1 MTELI
6 THKPAAREAVTTATS
21 AKREPSIGDSLFICC
36 GIIVIMLVGIVLYHI
51 PIQVLLILALI
62 LTAVVSYK
70 YGYSTAEMV
79 EGMQSSFSRA
89 MVAMVIFILIGC
101 IIGAWMHSGTVPALI
116 YYGLNLLNPKYFLP
130 LGLIICSMTSLAIG
144 TSWGTAGTVGLA
156 LMGIGAGLGFPAP
169 MIAGMVISGAF
180 FGDKMSPLSDT
191 NNLASAA
198 AESNIYRHILG
209 MLYTTVPAYI
219 ICLCLYT
226 VLGFTYATHSS
237 VNMAEV
243 VHIQSVL
250 AGRFNLTPFV
260 LLPMGILIVL
270 MIAKVHP
277 IPAMSCATFFG
288 TVIDLT
294 FQRSDIGGA
303 LGAIYSGYTQATGFK
318 LVDAILIRGGIQSM
332 MGTFSLAFLALCLGG
347 VLEKVGYVTVLIEKA
362 IERIKSDKYMVPLVI
377 GTTFLS
383 NIAMGT
389 NYMSIILNG
398 GAYRKAFDEAGLQR
412 RLLSRLLEEGGTQTA
427 ALVPWST
434 AGAFMAGTLSVATFS
449 YVPYSFLNW
458 INPILSIVL
467 ACFGI
472 FVFRTNKPA

>member
-1 MTELI
+1 
-6 THKPAAREAVTTATS
+6 
-21 AKREPSIGDSLFICC
+21 
-36 GIIVIMLVGIVLYHI
+36 MLVGIVLYHI
-51 PIQVLLILALI
+51 PIQVLLLIDLI
-62 LTAVVSYK
+62 LTAACSYRF
-70 YGYSTAEMV
+70 GYSTGEMV

-89 MVAMVIFILIGC
+89 MVAMVVFILIGG

-116 YYGLNLLNPKYFLP
+116 YYGLNLINPRYFLP

-156 LMGIGAGLGFPAP
+156 LMGIGSGLGFPAP
-169 MIAGMVISGAF
+169 MVAGMVISGAF

-198 AESNIYRHILG
+198 AESNIYKHIVG

-219 ICLCLYT
+219 ICLLLYT
-226 VLGFTYATHSS
+226 VLGFSHVTHSS
-237 VNMAEV
+237 INMGEV

-250 AGRFNLTPFV
+250 ASKFNLTPYV
-260 LLPMGILIVL
+260 LLPVGVLIAL
-270 MIAKVHP
+270 MLAKVHP
-277 IPAMSCATFFG
+277 IAAMSCATFIG
-288 TVIDLT
+288 TITDLI
-294 FQRSDIGGA
+294 FQRSDIGSA
-303 LGAIYSGYTQATGFK
+303 LGAIYSGYTRATGFK
-318 LVDAILIRGGIQSM
+318 MVDAILLRGGIQSM
-332 MGTFSLAFLALCLGG
+332 MATFSLAFLALCLGG

-362 IERIKSDKYMVPLVI
+362 IERITSDRYMVPLVI

-398 GAYRKAFDEAGLQR
+398 GAYRKAFDDAGLER
-412 RLLSRLLEEGGTQTA
+412 RMLSRLLEEGGTQTA

-434 AGAFMAGTLSVATFS
+434 AGAFMAGTLGVATFS
-449 YVPYSFLNW
+449 YIPFSFLNW

-467 ACFGI
+467 AAFGI
-472 FVFRTNKPA
+472 FIFRTKKQGS

>member
-1 MTELI
+1 
-6 THKPAAREAVTTATS
+6 
-21 AKREPSIGDSLFICC
+21 
-36 GIIVIMLVGIVLYHI
+36 MLVGIVLYHI

-62 LTAVVSYK
+62 LTALVSYK
-70 YGYSTAEMV
+70 YGYSTVEMV

-89 MVAMVIFILIGC
+89 MIAMVIFILIGC

-116 YYGLNLLNPKYFLP
+116 YYGLKLLNPKYFLP
-130 LGLIICSMTSLAIG
+130 LGLIICSLTSLSIG

-156 LMGIGAGLGFPAP
+156 LMGIGTGLGFPAP

-243 VHIQSVL
+243 LHIQAVL

-260 LLPMGILIVL
+260 LLPMGLLVIL

-277 IPAMSCATFFG
+277 IPAMCCATFFG
-288 TVIDLT
+288 TIIDVT
-294 FQRSDIGGA
+294 FQRSDIGSA

-332 MGTFSLAFLALCLGG
+332 MSTFSLAFLALCLGG
-347 VLEKVGYVTVLIEKA
+347 VLEKVGYVTVLIERA
-362 IERIKSDKYMVPLVI
+362 IERIRSDKYMVPLVI

-398 GAYRKAFDEAGLQR
+398 GAYRKAFDDAGLQR

-434 AGAFMAGTLSVATFS
+434 AGAFMAGTLGVATFS

-458 INPILSIVL
+458 VNPILSIVL